1 MILDFR
7 ASRAICYFKG
17 MKRSIFLLLILLN
30 VAFTVSCASTKYQDF
45 RYFKSIGITHDIHA
59 VKNSGMVRSEDCQ
72 LNFFGYNV
80 QGAPSFED
88 ALENAVGLSSSTIGE
103 TLEESVSTRS
113 RLTKTK
119 VRMMTNLQMREE
131 GWSLGIVGRRCLKL
145 SAVAYQ

>member
-1 MILDFR
+1 MEILDLR
-7 ASRAICYFKG
+7 SRIRFWYLER
-17 MKRSIFLLLILLN
+17 MKRLMFLIP
-30 VAFTVSCASTKYQDF
+30 AFLTVSCASTKYQDF

-72 LNFFGYNV
+72 LNLFGYNV

-88 ALENAVGLSSSTIGE
+88 ALENAVGLSSSSIGE

-119 VRMMTNLQMREE
+119 VRLMTNLQLSEE
-131 GWSLGIVGRRCLKL
+131 GWNLGFVGRRCLKL

>member
-1 MILDFR
+1 MMRMML
-7 ASRAICYFKG
+7 
-17 MKRSIFLLLILLN
+17 FLFAVLS
-30 VAFTVSCASTKYQDF
+30 VSCASTKYQDF

-59 VKNSGMVRSEDCQ
+59 VKNAGMVRSEDCQ

-88 ALENAVGLSSSTIGE
+88 ALENAVGLSNSSMGD

-113 RLTKTK
+113 RLTETK
-119 VRMMTNLQMREE
+119 VRLMTNLQMREE
-131 GWSLGIVGRRCLKL
+131 GWNLGFIGRRCLKL